1 MYRDE
6 QLASS
11 LAKTLDAYD
20 YAMIDTC
27 SMMEDAFPGWL
38 DIFEKTKPYAKA
50 FQPLIV
56 LKECYQELKKHSK
69 SRIAEKSRPAKI
81 ALQILKT
88 AKRAKTVA
96 IVKHKSRKVERNFAD
111 HAIHSKVNDE
121 HLDSKILVIT
131 QDKGLAS
138 DLLKLNDMF
147 SQIGKPI
154 GVMKITQQ
162 GELVPNRGETNL
174 PPRNKPNQPNPQPK
188 EHPLVVSDR
197 RLSAVI
203 SNPNYPKDKKIGDV
217 KAQLAALSK
226 TDHQTKRV
234 LDLNYSEQRLQAWL
248 TENAPAKKP
257 VVVKETPKPEPKKA
271 EAKKEDPAKPE
282 PKKEEPKKAEPKK
295 QEAPKPEPKTR
306 IYTGKG
312 AALNQAL
319 AEAMMTAG
327 ILVRD
332 PGVPYFPIVHGEADL
347 TKKDIDEIQEKLQK
361 TGNSPLDYKNL
372 HIEAKTENKG
382 FVVSVSFLARAEKE
396 QPKAKAKKEE
406 KPKPKKEEPK
416 PEPKKA
422 EPKPEPKKPEP
433 KKDEPKKATPKK
445 AEPKAKKAAV
455 KVEGEPSPKA
465 PTLIVAVPSDPKKAE
480 AIERKVSHVAQADPA
495 KKKKAEPKAKKTVA
509 KKTEPKKAESE
520 KQVAKQDATKKPAKP
535 QPQTSK
541 KEAPAKE
548 KPAPKATNKHPQ
560 ILEQAKAADIRLQAV
575 LPNSKYARENKIKDI
590 QSQLGLIGQLSTAE
604 RKELKLSKDVLTKT
618 LEGLQKA

>member
-174 PPRNKPNQPNPQPK
+174 PPRNKPNQPNPQPQPK
-188 EHPLVVSDR
+188 EHPIVVSDR

-248 TENAPAKKP
+248 TENALAKKP

-271 EAKKEDPAKPE
+271 EPKKVEAKKEEPAKPE
-282 PKKEEPKKAEPKK
+282 PKKAEPKKAEPKK

-319 AEAMMTAG
+319 TEAMMTAG

-332 PGVPYFPIVHGEADL
+332 AGVPYFPIVHGEADL

-382 FVVSVSFLARAEKE
+382 FAVFVSFLLKAEKE

-406 KPKPKKEEPK
+406 KPKP
-416 PEPKKA
+416 
-422 EPKPEPKKPEP
+422 EPKKPE
-433 KKDEPKKATPKK
+433 PKK
-445 AEPKAKKAAV
+445 AEPKAKKAAA
-455 KVEGEPSPKA
+455 KAEGEPSPKA

-480 AIERKVSHVAQADPA
+480 AIERKANQVPQDDPA
-495 KKKKAEPKAKKTVA
+495 KKKKAEPKAKP
-509 KKTEPKKAESE
+509 KKAEPKKAE
-520 KQVAKQDATKKPAKP
+520 AKKPEP
-535 QPQTSK
+535 K
-541 KEAPAKE
+541 KQPAKE
-548 KPAPKATNKHPQ
+548 KPQPKPKAQAPKKETPAKEKPDTKPASKHPQ

-590 QSQLGLIGQLSTAE
+590 QTQLGLIGQLSTAE
-604 RKELKLSKDVLTKT
+604 RKELKLSKEALTKT
-618 LEGLQKA
+618 LADLQKA

>member
-257 VVVKETPKPEPKKA
+257 VVVKEAPKPEPKKA
-271 EAKKEDPAKPE
+271 EAKKEEPAKPE
-282 PKKEEPKKAEPKK
+282 PKKAEPKKAEPKK
-295 QEAPKPEPKTR
+295 QEAPKPEPKTQ

-319 AEAMMTAG
+319 TEAMMTAG

-382 FVVSVSFLARAEKE
+382 FAVSVSFLARVEKE

-406 KPKPKKEEPK
+406 KPKPKK
-416 PEPKKA
+416 A
-422 EPKPEPKKPEP
+422 EPKPESKKPEP
-433 KKDEPKKATPKK
+433 KKDEPKKAAPKK
-445 AEPKAKKAAV
+445 AEAKAKKAAA
-455 KVEGEPSPKA
+455 KAEGEPSPKA

-480 AIERKVSHVAQADPA
+480 AIERKANQVPQDDPA
-495 KKKKAEPKAKKTVA
+495 KKKKAEPKAKP
-509 KKTEPKKAESE
+509 KKAEPKKAEPKKE
-520 KQVAKQDATKKPAKP
+520 TPAKAKPDQKPDTKPA
-535 QPQTSK
+535 S
-541 KEAPAKE
+541 
-548 KPAPKATNKHPQ
+548 KHPQ

-590 QSQLGLIGQLSTAE
+590 QTQLGLIGQLSTAE
-604 RKELKLSKDVLTKT
+604 RKELKISKEALTKT
-618 LEGLQKA
+618 LADLQKA

>member
-257 VVVKETPKPEPKKA
+257 VVVKEAPKPEPKKPEPKKA
-271 EAKKEDPAKPE
+271 EAKKEEPAKPE
-282 PKKEEPKKAEPKK
+282 PKKAEPKKAEPKK
-295 QEAPKPEPKTR
+295 QEAPKPEPKTQ

-319 AEAMMTAG
+319 TEAMMAAG
-327 ILVRD
+327 VLVRD
-332 PGVPYFPIVHGEADL
+332 PGVPYFPIVHGAADL

-361 TGNSPLDYKNL
+361 TANSPLDYKNL

-382 FVVSVSFLARAEKE
+382 FAVSVSFLARVEKE

-406 KPKPKKEEPK
+406 KPK

-433 KKDEPKKATPKK
+433 KKDEPKKAAPKK
-445 AEPKAKKAAV
+445 AEPKAKKAAA
-455 KVEGEPSPKA
+455 KAEGEPSPKA

-480 AIERKVSHVAQADPA
+480 AIERKANQVPQDDPA
-495 KKKKAEPKAKKTVA
+495 KKKKAESKAK
-509 KKTEPKKAESE
+509 PKKAEPKKE
-520 KQVAKQDATKKPAKP
+520 TPAKAKPDQKPDTKPA
-535 QPQTSK
+535 S
-541 KEAPAKE
+541 
-548 KPAPKATNKHPQ
+548 KHPQ

-590 QSQLGLIGQLSTAE
+590 QAQLGLIGQLSTAE
-604 RKELKLSKDVLTKT
+604 RKELKLSKEALTKT
-618 LEGLQKA
+618 LADLQKA